1 MDFSEMDGRIR
12 KHRQLKSMTQDV
24 LAEKVGV
31 SPAYIGMIERGERAP
46 SLDVFILIANEL
58 SVTADELLNGLVVE
72 CHNARLA
79 KYGERIAKLK
89 HADAERLFGMIDL
102 MLGMG
107 SDEPGL

>member
-1 MDFSEMDGRIR
+1 MDFSEMGGRIR

-72 CHNARLA
+72 CH
-79 KYGERIAKLK
+79 K

-107 SDEPGL
+107 SDE